1 MKRSI
6 LKGMSIAALSL
17 GLLISSPTITS
28 RFDTVYAQERS
39 GYNLKEE
46 QVKKEYQEYYESY
59 NRRKDRIILKED
71 KYIARYA
78 DKEIEVPK
86 QFIEEFLNHL
96 EQAKEQGYFE
106 YLFHEDINHCHAGM
120 PEEHFKTEYEGLSMA
135 EIREKSLKDP
145 KLMHLYH
152 SRENLT
158 PNSPKKKNRNFIGYF
173 DGRKIKLI
181 HPKKEIDVSVLE
193 KYSYGSKIKIAD
205 EIPSDAKAL
214 VVNDMIGKVRNYET
228 RLVVLR
234 PLASFSKEG
243 IKKFLAGI

>member
-181 HPKKEIDVSVLE
+181 HPKKENEHHTVFDYNKEEMKEHDDYKTAEGLLIYFQSHKEGLFQLKD
-193 KYSYGSKIKIAD
+193 G
-205 EIPSDAKAL
+205 
-214 VVNDMIGKVRNYET
+214 T
-228 RLVVLR
+228 RLDIAL
-234 PLASFSKEG
+234 
-243 IKKFLAGI
+243 